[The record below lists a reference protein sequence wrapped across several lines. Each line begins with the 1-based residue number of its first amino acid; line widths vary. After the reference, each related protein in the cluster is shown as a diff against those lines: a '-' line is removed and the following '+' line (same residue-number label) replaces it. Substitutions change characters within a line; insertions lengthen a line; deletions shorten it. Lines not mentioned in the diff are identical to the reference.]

1 MVEQIL
7 LNNERCYSNFSPTFH
22 EVNTPQLL
30 KFTVQIECNLYNKVW
45 QPFLRHNFSVA
56 TSAAWRAP
64 VGNQTARK
72 SHHII

>member
-1 MVEQIL
+1 MPQSLAATDIDVTVWLI
-7 LNNERCYSNFSPTFH
+7 
-22 EVNTPQLL
+22 NTHRQLL